1 MTTSY
6 DYTSSARKKTPPG
19 KETSVEKPAAA
30 EATPPPAPA
39 APAKPQEKPKPVAT
53 PPVVTADKT
62 EKKEKKKGFSHY
74 SRITIS
80 VILALI
86 LSLVIFLAGK
96 EMLKELCLPV
106 WLDNVIIFLTTVLLF
121 GLIGFAVNFI
131 TPAKNTNF
139 AKSVILGVALWII
152 TSMLTGFYR
161 KDFHDPLTGEP
172 SVWVTEGLQEYWF
185 EKPDFNFSPVTG
197 KSVRLA
203 TKEEIPRLPK
213 RGISFD
219 FFKKEPPPPPP
230 PPPTWKTVFEKEYV
244 GVGYAGGDE
253 PKYNDGGI
261 KTAIHGQDIFI
272 GDRCTVID
280 SDFELW
286 IDGVWKS
293 YPKGYRIVAQQI
305 EPGKRL
311 VFRNSKGKPFTV
323 VVERL
328 K

>member
-39 APAKPQEKPKPVAT
+39 APAKPEEKPKPVAT
-53 PPVVTADKT
+53 PPAVTADKT

-185 EKPDFNFSPVTG
+185 EKPDFVFSPITG
-197 KSVRLA
+197 KPVRLA
-203 TKEEIPRLPK
+203 TREEIPKLPK
-213 RGISFD
+213 RGISFN

-230 PPPTWKTVFEKEYV
+230 PPPSWKTVFKKDYQGAGYGPNDYV
-244 GVGYAGGDE
+244 YTAEQGKDVCYGDR
-253 PKYNDGGI
+253 I
-261 KTAIHGQDIFI
+261 VFI
-272 GDRCTVID
+272 GQEFETWHKGGFKRFNGRFEIINKNTSSSGKFAIKAPVGKNVTV
-280 SDFELW
+280 
-286 IDGVWKS
+286 
-293 YPKGYRIVAQQI
+293 A
-305 EPGKRL
+305 
-311 VFRNSKGKPFTV
+311 
-323 VVERL
+323 VERL
-328 K
+328 E